1 MQSEQ
6 QSNDFIQNSFGDR
19 YLFKV
24 NGTAFDKIGSA
35 AVYLKQFDEKIFEE
49 NHFYVFLGT
58 DSGLLPK
65 YLLQKGLPVG
75 TTYMF
80 IELPELIDEVRTEL
94 DLTEDSEKLM
104 LTTFDCWQKEAV
116 AIEFQ
121 NYVYLDNMQFHRSI
135 AAEDLNI
142 DAYQEIGRELQEELE
157 QIRWML
163 HAEMGSELF
172 TRRQLENLAENRL
185 SAACLRGS
193 FSGRTAVVLGG
204 GPSLDDSISWVIE
217 NRDSML
223 VIAVSRICRRLLEVG
238 LIPDIVVSID
248 PNQISYDISKEM
260 LLLHERTI
268 FVNQYHVSS
277 RLLGQW
283 RGRNFYMGQ
292 RLEWVEE
299 DPDQAFNARGPT
311 VTNCAIDLAVQ
322 IGVERILLVGVD
334 LCFSRKGFTHAQGS
348 NEYGVGPQ
356 LGTGQLWVETNSG
369 EMAETTADFHFA
381 ISTIAGQATMAA
393 DCGCQLINMGDW
405 AARIDGVAHASW
417 RDIVLSPLPQP
428 AFEMLADWLPPENS
442 ELRTAHQRAMLDEL
456 ETAASAFRE
465 IRKLACE
472 GVRANDG
479 FFGRVAGGKGE
490 QKYKA
495 KLDRIEKKLKKGF
508 DVFNPMLKKAGIR
521 DFLKL
526 TQGEGADSWTS
537 EDIDR
542 LGRIYFEAYRDT
554 ADRLLQ
560 MVEDAQKR
568 LEARLAEES
577 GSPDLTQIFSQWQRD
592 QQPGRFYLWRQRNPG
607 ITISE
612 ELTAQVAAFEA
623 AFKEDLD
630 DRQTMHMA
638 RARAWSELGPVCG
651 KLKLL
656 YRRGERENLAHLV
669 DCLDPQRS
677 TDEKALLHLGQGF
690 IAELDEKTDDALEE
704 YRNLIDELAE
714 EKKGSVLE
722 EGLLR
727 VFSISLE
734 RTDSESALLAA
745 ECLASIAP
753 TYLPYY
759 ADMLK
764 LTGDK
769 GKALDTYADYL
780 EAVRED
786 LPVMLKMGCLYME
799 AGVTEGAKLMFD
811 MVLEREPWN
820 QAALHFLETLEQ
832 NLTTEADLQGQIEN

>member
-1 MQSEQ
+1 MLNEQ
-6 QSNDFIQNSFGDR
+6 QSNEFVQNSFGDR
-19 YLFKV
+19 YLFRV

-35 AVYLKQFDEKIFEE
+35 AVYQKQFADKLFEE
-49 NHFYVFLGT
+49 NHLYIILGT

-65 YLLQKGLPVG
+65 YLLQKGLPSG
-75 TTYMF
+75 STYLF
-80 IELPELIDEVRTEL
+80 VELPEVIDVVRAEL
-94 DLTEDSEKLM
+94 DLEDSAKKLL
-104 LTTFDCWQKEAV
+104 LTTFDCWQEEAV
-116 AIEFQ
+116 AFEFQ
-121 NYVYLDNMQFHRSI
+121 NYVYLNNMEFHRSI
-135 AAEDLNI
+135 AAEDLHV
-142 DAYQEIGRELQEELE
+142 DAYQGIGRELQEELE

-163 HAEMGSELF
+163 QAEMGSELF
-172 TRRQLENLAENRL
+172 TLRQLENLAENRL

-193 FSGRTAVVLGG
+193 FTGRTAVVLGG

-268 FVNQYHVSS
+268 FINQYHVSS

-292 RLEWVEE
+292 RLEWVAE
-299 DPDQAFNARGPT
+299 DPDQAFIARGPT

-322 IGVERILLVGVD
+322 IGVERILLAGVD

-348 NEYGVGPQ
+348 NEYGIGPQ

-381 ISTIAGQATMAA
+381 ISTIAAQATQAA
-393 DCGCQLINMGDW
+393 ESGCQLINLGDW
-405 AARIDGVAHASW
+405 SARIDGVAYADW
-417 RDIVLSPLPQP
+417 RDLALSPLPQP
-428 AFEMLADWLPPENS
+428 AFDMLMEWLPPDNS
-442 ELRTAHQRAMLDEL
+442 ELRIAHQQAMLAEL
-456 ETAASAFRE
+456 DVAAGTFRE
-465 IRKLACE
+465 IKKLAQE
-472 GVRANDG
+472 GIRANDG

-490 QKYKA
+490 KKYKA

-508 DVFNPMLKKAGIR
+508 DVFTPMLKKAGIR

-554 ADRLLQ
+554 AARLLK
-560 MVEDAQKR
+560 MVEAAQKR
-568 LEARLAEES
+568 LESRLEEES
-577 GSPDLTQIFSQWQRD
+577 ESPDLAQCFSQWQQD
-592 QQPGRFYLWRQRNPG
+592 QQPGRFYLWRQRNPDLE
-607 ITISE
+607 IPP
-612 ELTAQVAAFEA
+612 ELLPQVAEFEA
-623 AFKEDLD
+623 AFKKDLD

-638 RARAWSELGPVCG
+638 RAQAWSELGPVCG
-651 KLKLL
+651 KLKMM
-656 YRRGERENLAHLV
+656 YRRGERENLGHLV
-669 DCLDPQRS
+669 DCLDPERS
-677 TDEKALLHLGQGF
+677 IDEKALFHLGKGL
-690 IAELDEKTDDALEE
+690 IAEFDEKIDTALEE
-704 YRNLIDELAE
+704 YRNLIDALAE

-734 RTDSESALLAA
+734 RTDAESALLAA

-764 LTGDK
+764 LTGDR
-769 GKALDTYADYL
+769 GKALDVYTDYL
-780 EAVRED
+780 EEVRED

-832 NLTTEADLQGQIEN
+832 NQTKETDLQEQIDN